1 MPVPRRPALASAL
14 LVGLLLVTSC
24 SGGGKKKVEST
35 PTPTPTRTPV
45 VTTSAAPATDPLTGL
60 SSLSTAP
67 LVGVKIDNGE
77 LAWPYQTGLGRAA
90 VVYEELVEGG
100 ATRLLAVYESD
111 LAGAGEVGPI
121 RSVRE
126 SDIELVRQYGGMT
139 VAFSGGNTGVKA
151 IVARAA
157 RSGYVIDGSYDKVPQ
172 AYRLGA
178 RRKDAR
184 NFFAV
189 PSTVARLRTGSTPQD
204 IGLVFGPAGS
214 SGLPTASAVSAYS
227 PMSRVTVRYDAAHG
241 TWSVAQNSHVVS
253 GAAPTNII
261 IQRVRERASGFRD
274 VHGMTTPYTS
284 TIGKGQATVLR
295 DGRRYVGTWD
305 RHGYGGTHFLD
316 AKGKDIPL
324 RPGRTWVLLV
334 PTTGS
339 VSYG

>member
-1 MPVPRRPALASAL
+1 MPVTRRPATASAL
-14 LVGLLLVTSC
+14 LVVLLLVTSC
-24 SGGGKKKVEST
+24 SGGGKKKADST
-35 PTPTPTRTPV
+35 PSATPTPV
-45 VTTSAAPATDPLTGL
+45 VTTSAAPTTDPLTGL
-60 SSLSTAP
+60 STISTAP
-67 LVGVKIDNGE
+67 LVGVKIDNGV

-90 VVYEELVEGG
+90 LVYEELVEGG

-126 SDIELVRQYGGMT
+126 SDVELVRQYGGMA

-151 IVARAA
+151 IVSRAA
-157 RSGYVIDGSYDKVPQ
+157 RAGYLVDGSYDRIPQ
-172 AYRLGA
+172 AYRLGT

-184 NFFAV
+184 NFFAA
-189 PSTVARLRTGSTPQD
+189 PATVARLKPGSTPHD
-204 IGLVFGPAGS
+204 IGMVFGPAGPA
-214 SGLPTASAVSAYS
+214 GVPTASAVSSYS
-227 PMSRVTVRYDAAHG
+227 PMSRVTVRYDAATG
-241 TWSVAQNSHVVS
+241 TWSVAQNTHLVS

-274 VHGMTTPYTS
+274 VHGMNTPYTS
-284 TIGKGQATVLR
+284 TIGKGDVTILR

-305 RHGYGGTHFLD
+305 RHGYGATHFLD
-316 AKGKDIPL
+316 ASGKDIPL

-339 VSYG
+339 VSFS